1 MNIME
6 RNLGEISTAAYPD
19 MSKEERDLLAMD
31 LTDRSGP
38 HLIAAACVP
47 GEAPQWMAKNKGQ
60 VLDMVGAKGWALV
73 RGLGISNP
81 GDFRKCIEE
90 LGLPL
95 VDEYGDLPMM
105 PSDDG
110 TSGVFNVTK
119 YPAKNAILFHNEGS
133 HTTQPPRNI
142 FFQCSIAAERDGE
155 TPLADSAAV
164 LRALPAHITQAF
176 AARGLLYK
184 RNFIDG
190 LDVSWQQYFSMS
202 SREELEAMCAAQ
214 GINVIWRPDGGLST
228 ETLRPAVI
236 RHPRSGNDVFFN
248 QILLHHPAA
257 LDPKVRKALQSM
269 LKDGQ
274 GFPRDVCFGDGGT
287 IPDEW
292 VAEVLRAHIRVA
304 ATFAW
309 QPGDVVVVDNYA
321 VSHARRPFGGA
332 RQHHVVLGQA

>member
-6 RNLGEISTAAYPD
+6 HNLAPSYAP
-19 MSKEERDLLAMD
+19 MSKEERDLLEID
-31 LTDRSGP
+31 LTDRSAP
-38 HLIAAACVP
+38 HLIAAACEP
-47 GEAPQWMAKNKGQ
+47 GAAPQWMAANRGQ
-60 VLDMVGAKGWALV
+60 VLDMVGARGWALV
-73 RGLGISNP
+73 RGLGIASA

-105 PSDDG
+105 PSDEG
-110 TSGVFNVTK
+110 ASGVFNVTK
-119 YPAKNAILFHNEGS
+119 YPARNAILFHSEGS

-155 TPLADSAAV
+155 TPLADCAAV
-164 LRALPAHITQAF
+164 LQALPDHIAQAF
-176 AARGLLYK
+176 AERGLLYK

-190 LDVSWQQYFSMS
+190 LDVSWQQYFGIAT
-202 SREELEAMCAAQ
+202 REELEAACAPQ
-214 GINVIWRPDGGLST
+214 QIQLVWRADGGLST
-228 ETLRPAVI
+228 ETARPAVI
-236 RHPRSGNDVFFN
+236 RHPRSGKDVFFN
-248 QILLHHPAA
+248 QVLLHHPAA

-292 VAEVLRAHIRVA
+292 IAEVLRAHIRVA

-309 QPGDVVVVDNYA
+309 RPGDVVVVDNYA
-321 VSHARRPFGGA
+321 VSHARRPFSGA